1 MEEGRDNA
9 QEFVRFQVHRK
20 ITNLYKQFLFILED
34 TKTNNDEISEEAFQK
49 ARKRVLDHGND
60 SIREI
65 DEMLEK
71 FHFRL
76 K

>member
-1 MEEGRDNA
+1 MEEGKDNA

-34 TKTNNDEISEEAFQK
+34 MKSEGDGVNEEAFQK
-49 ARKRVLDHGND
+49 ARKRILDHGND
-60 SIREI
+60 SIREV